1 MLDIKQL
8 VFNPFDENTYLV
20 SDRATGD
27 AIVIDP
33 GMHTPK
39 EQKRFSDY
47 VRERGLKIKEIVLT
61 HMHLD
66 HCFGV
71 NRLSREYGVPVAAS
85 AADAIL
91 GVSIVG
97 QATRFGIYLP
107 EGEAV
112 RAGVELADG
121 DEVRFGDETLKVIAV
136 PGHSPGGIALY
147 SASGKVVFT
156 GDSLFRRSIGRTDL
170 PGGDYSWIM
179 RSILDKI
186 MPLGDDVKVYPGHG
200 EETDLGHEALYNPF
214 VTEVMNNEVR
224 YE

>member
-47 VRERGLKIKEIVLT
+47 VRERGLKIKEVVLT

-66 HCFGV
+66 HCSGV

-121 DEVRFGDETLKVIAV
+121 DEVRFVDETLKVIAV

-170 PGGDYSWIM
+170 PGGNGRQLVESVTEKLLSLPPDT
-179 RSILDKI
+179 LV
-186 MPLGDDVKVYPGHG
+186 LPGHG
-200 EETDLGHEALYNPF
+200 PSTTIGEERLGNPF
-214 VTEVMNNEVR
+214 LV
-224 YE
+224 

>member
-1 MLDIKQL
+1 MLNVKQF
-8 VFNPFDENTYLV
+8 VFNPFDENTYLA
-20 SDRATGD
+20 SDSATGD

-33 GMHTPK
+33 GMHTPD
-39 EQKRFSDY
+39 ERKRFDDY
-47 VRERGLKIKEIVLT
+47 VRKKGLKLKEIVLT

-71 NRLSREYGVPVAAS
+71 NALSRDYGIPVAAS
-85 AADAIL
+85 PADAIL

-112 RAGVELADG
+112 RASVELADG
-121 DEVRFGDETLKVIAV
+121 DEVHVGGETLTVIAV

-147 SASGKVVFT
+147 CAGANVVFT

-170 PGGDYSWIM
+170 PGGNSRQLIESVT
-179 RSILDKI
+179 RRLLSL
-186 MPLGDDVKVYPGHG
+186 PPETLVLPGHG
-200 EETDLGHEALYNPF
+200 PSTTIAEERLGNPF
-214 VTEVMNNEVR
+214 LS
-224 YE
+224 

>member
-1 MLDIKQL
+1 MLNVKQF

-20 SDRATGD
+20 SDSASGD

-33 GMHTPK
+33 GMHTP
-39 EQKRFSDY
+39 EERKRFDTY
-47 VRERGLKIKEIVLT
+47 LREKDLKLKEIVLT

-71 NRLSREYGVPVAAS
+71 NGLSRDYGIPVAAS
-85 AADAIL
+85 PADAIL

-112 RAGVELADG
+112 RASVALADG
-121 DEVRFGDETLKVIAV
+121 DEVRVGSETLSVIAV

-147 SASGKVVFT
+147 CAAAGIVFT

-170 PGGDYSWIM
+170 PGGNSRQLVESVTARLLSLPPDT
-179 RSILDKI
+179 LV
-186 MPLGDDVKVYPGHG
+186 LPGHG
-200 EETDLGHEALYNPF
+200 PSTTIAEERLGNPF
-214 VTEVMNNEVR
+214 LA
-224 YE
+224 